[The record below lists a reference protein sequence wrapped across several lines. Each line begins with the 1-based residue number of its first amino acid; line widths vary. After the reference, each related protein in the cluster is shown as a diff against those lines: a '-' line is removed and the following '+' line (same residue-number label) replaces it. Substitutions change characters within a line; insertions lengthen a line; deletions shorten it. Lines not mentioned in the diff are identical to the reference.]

1 MHRHIKFIVHV
12 YYGFDMESLYMRM
25 DFSNMPDKA
34 VIRVNFTSPESMRL
48 SIPIM
53 GKAMKLYRD
62 EGGHLMTVGELHE
75 MAYDSILEFKVPFA
89 MLGAAPT
96 QRLRFYITLLNEGLE
111 LERHPS
117 SGLLALD
124 VPEKGFERMM
134 WYV

>member
-1 MHRHIKFIVHV
+1 
-12 YYGFDMESLYMRM
+12 
-25 DFSNMPDKA
+25 
-34 VIRVNFTSPESMRL
+34 
-48 SIPIM
+48 
-53 GKAMKLYRD
+53 
-62 EGGHLMTVGELHE
+62 LHE
-75 MAYDSILEFKVPFA
+75 VAYDSILEFKVPFA